1 MTGVFGDHVPGI
13 PYRPIAD
20 LLGHYR
26 DRDPAK
32 TAIVDLD
39 SGSAITFGELDR
51 ITTEIACLLKSRG
64 VAKGGRVLLLSDESL
79 EKLLLWFGIWRLG
92 AVVCPLNIEIN
103 AKVLADLVVAVKPV
117 LILWQKQLDIDAL
130 IGTCQAP
137 RLRIGAWSATGD
149 PDPQDELF
157 SSLSK
162 HDGTELPE
170 RNHPEDIACIFC
182 TSGTTSRP
190 KIVVYD
196 HCAYWLNGLS
206 TLEFLGL
213 TDTDR
218 TLEYRSFGWNSA
230 QVLSLMPFLQ
240 KGLTMHV
247 AKRFSHSRF
256 FEWIER
262 CGITFA
268 AGVPTVLN
276 MLLNNPPPHPRQSN
290 SAVADFDHL
299 IDRPKPAHARVW
311 QGEGRTAEGG
321 PGWGEPTPAPPT
333 QEAEALSP
341 PPGRLARGDRVESGK
356 RAEVLTT
363 LRLMSCSTAPLTA
376 QQWLQFEEMY
386 GVKLLQMYG
395 MSEAGWVCGNRTY
408 RNRIGTVGI
417 PALHQEFAIVGADG
431 RPCLPGVEGE
441 VTAGGPHT
449 AVGYL
454 RHDGTI
460 EPIRP
465 NRIKTGDLAIE
476 DPDGFIRVTGRTKDL
491 IIRGGI
497 NIAPAEIDEVLLKHP
512 GVLAAAAVG
521 VPDKIYGEE
530 VVCYVVAKPG
540 AGLTEVSVSRHCE
553 AFLPP
558 PKMPKQIF
566 IVADLPRSDR
576 GKVLR
581 DRLRADWA
589 ARMMGSA

>member
-1 MTGVFGDHVPGI
+1 MTSVFGTHVPEI

-20 LLGHYR
+20 LFALYR

-39 SGSAITFGELDR
+39 SGAAITFGDLDR
-51 ITTEIACLLKSRG
+51 ITTDIAAFLKSRG
-64 VAKGGRVLLLSDESL
+64 VTKGSRVLLLSDENL

-103 AKVLADLVVAVKPV
+103 EKVLADLAPVVNPV
-117 LILWQKQLDIDAL
+117 VILWHKDLDIDAL
-130 IGTCQAP
+130 AGDCRAP
-137 RLRIGAWSATGD
+137 RIRFGAWSPKGAA
-149 PDPQDELF
+149 DPQDDVFARLTRADPA
-157 SSLSK
+157 S
-162 HDGTELPE
+162 LPE
-170 RNHPEDIACIFC
+170 RNAADDIACIFC

-213 TDTDR
+213 TEHDR

-230 QVLSLMPFLQ
+230 QVLSLMPFLE

-256 FEWIER
+256 FEWIHR
-262 CGITFA
+262 YGITFA

-276 MLLNNPPPHPRQSN
+276 MLLH
-290 SAVADFDHL
+290 
-299 IDRPKPAHARVW
+299 KPL
-311 QGEGRTAEGG
+311 GYTAKDL
-321 PGWGEPTPAPPT
+321 P
-333 QEAEALSP
+333 
-341 PPGRLARGDRVESGK
+341 
-356 RAEVLTT
+356 T

-408 RNRIGTVGI
+408 KNRIGTVGV
-417 PALHQEFAIVGADG
+417 PALHQEFAIVGGEG
-431 RPCLPGVEGE
+431 RPCPPGVEGE

-449 AVGYL
+449 AIGYL
-454 RHDGTI
+454 KDDGTI

-465 NRIKTGDLAIE
+465 NRIKTGDLAVE
-476 DPDGFIRVTGRTKDL
+476 DEDGFIRVTGRTKDL
-491 IIRGGI
+491 IIRGGM
-497 NIAPAEIDEVLLKHP
+497 NIAPAEIDEVLLRHP
-512 GVLAAAAVG
+512 GILEAAAVG

-530 VVCYVVAKPG
+530 VVCYVVANPD
-540 AGLTEVSVSRHCE
+540 AGVSALTEASVRQHCE
-553 AFLPP
+553 KYLPP

-566 IVADLPRSDR
+566 IVPDLPKSDR

-581 DRLRADWA
+581 DRLREDWT
-589 ARMMGSA
+589 ARPKVSA

>member
-1 MTGVFGDHVPGI
+1 MTSVFGDHVPAI
-13 PYRPIAD
+13 PYRPIAE
-20 LLGHYR
+20 LFAQYR
-26 DRDPAK
+26 DRDPTK

-39 SGSAITFGELDR
+39 SGAAITFGELDQV
-51 ITTEIACLLKSRG
+51 TTDIAALLKRRG
-64 VAKGGRVLLLSDESL
+64 VVKGSRVLLLSDENL

-103 AKVLADLVVAVKPV
+103 GKVLADLAQVVNPV
-117 LILWQKQLDIDAL
+117 LVLWHKDLDIDAL
-130 IGTCQAP
+130 LGDCRAP
-137 RLRIGAWSATGD
+137 RIRFGAWSATGAA
-149 PDPQDELF
+149 DPQDELF
-157 SSLSK
+157 VRLSK
-162 HDGTELPE
+162 TAATELPE
-170 RNHPEDIACIFC
+170 RNAAEDIACIFC

-213 TDTDR
+213 TENDR

-230 QVLSLMPFLQ
+230 QVLSLMPFLE
-240 KGLTMHV
+240 KGLTMHI
-247 AKRFSHSRF
+247 AKRFSHGRF
-256 FEWIER
+256 FEWIQQY
-262 CGITFA
+262 GITFA

-276 MLLNNPPPHPRQSN
+276 MLLNKPPPVPPIGVNLSHGRAATTSSPLVGEGWGGGSGGSGNALPPLTTPIPNPSPQGGGEEFPAPPMPYPPPR
-290 SAVADFDHL
+290 A
-299 IDRPKPAHARVW
+299 
-311 QGEGRTAEGG
+311 GEGR
-321 PGWGEPTPAPPT
+321 
-333 QEAEALSP
+333 EAAT
-341 PPGRLARGDRVESGK
+341 D
-356 RAEVLTT
+356 LTT

-408 RNRIGTVGI
+408 KNRIGTVGV
-417 PALHQEFAIVGADG
+417 PALHQEFAIVDAEGK
-431 RPCLPGVEGE
+431 PCPPGVEGE

-454 RHDGTI
+454 MDDGTI
-460 EPIRP
+460 ERIRP

-497 NIAPAEIDEVLLKHP
+497 NIAPVEIDEVLLKHS
-512 GVLAAAAVG
+512 GILEAAAVG
-521 VPDKIYGEE
+521 VPNKIYGEE
-530 VVCYVVAKPG
+530 VVCYAVAKPG
-540 AGLTEVSVSRHCE
+540 VNLTEASVRQHCE
-553 AFLPP
+553 ALLPP

-566 IVADLPRSDR
+566 IVSELPKSDR

-581 DRLRADWA
+581 DRLRQDWI
-589 ARMMGSA
+589 ARIEVSA